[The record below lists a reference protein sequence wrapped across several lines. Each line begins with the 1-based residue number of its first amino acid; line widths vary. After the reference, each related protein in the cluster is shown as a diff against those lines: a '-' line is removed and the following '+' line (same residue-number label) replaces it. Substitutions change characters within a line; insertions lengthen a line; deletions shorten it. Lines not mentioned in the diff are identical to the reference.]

1 MKTCGHRLSPG
12 MRRLATGAVAPV
24 AVIAI
29 AYVIFVLRRPFARSV
44 VTEAP
49 QEALS
54 GTVEMKSFHRTCFP
68 HLGCVASE
76 VTIRSQRDAGE
87 QPLITLEKLTVT
99 DSLADLLRN
108 GISEVH
114 AEGLHVLVA
123 PGSDLLGRT
132 RGANPSKRLVK
143 TFVAGGAVVE
153 FMPRRTGREPRSF
166 TIERLTLTSTDLTA
180 PIWFHV
186 KLLNPDPPGE
196 IDSTGR
202 LGPWRADA
210 SRETPLQGRTLLR
223 API

>member
-1 MKTCGHRLSPG
+1 
-12 MRRLATGAVAPV
+12 MRWLATGAVALV
-24 AVIAI
+24 AVIAV
-29 AYVIFVLRRPFARSV
+29 ASVIFVFRGPFARSV
-44 VTEAP
+44 VTEAL

-54 GTVEMKSFHRTCFP
+54 GTVEMKSFHRTYFP
-68 HLGCVASE
+68 HLGCIASK

-87 QPLITLEKLTVT
+87 QPLITIEKLTMK

-108 GISEVH
+108 GTSEVH

-132 RGANPSKRLVK
+132 SGASRSKRLMK
-143 TFVAGGAVVE
+143 TFVADGAVVE
-153 FMPRRTGREPRSF
+153 FMPRRPGREPRSF
-166 TIERLTLTSTDLTA
+166 TIERLTLISTDLTA

-210 SRETPLQGRTLLR
+210 SGETPLQGSYTFARANLGALNGIAGTL
-223 API
+223 